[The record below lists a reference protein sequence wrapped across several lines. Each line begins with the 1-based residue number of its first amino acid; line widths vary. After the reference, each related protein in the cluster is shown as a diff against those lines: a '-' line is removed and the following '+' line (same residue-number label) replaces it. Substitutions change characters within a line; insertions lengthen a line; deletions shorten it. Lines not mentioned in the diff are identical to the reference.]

1 MRSVG
6 EAVCAIP
13 KVLGGFFLHRGI
25 QPGHCWQD
33 NIGQDGQCT
42 GFSAAAGAASPG
54 HGGSDTAW
62 DGSNLMAITRH
73 KANNGSWSC
82 ALVHSNY
89 EINYISLN
97 VTEGNLA
104 DIRKL
109 IKLL

>member
-33 NIGQDGQCT
+33 NIGQDGQRT

-73 KANNGSWSC
+73 KANNRS
-82 ALVHSNY
+82 
-89 EINYISLN
+89 
-97 VTEGNLA
+97 
-104 DIRKL
+104 
-109 IKLL
+109 